1 MGHYTYNGERWYHDV
16 QPLLK
21 RLRRWVVSTGLEA
34 VQHDARGYTYR
45 WDAPI
50 EKIRRSIRS
59 HPGRSRLFGAYSALC
74 PISLFGGRI
83 TLYPFGIDVYRR
95 RVQAWYCLHYR
106 IANPGPN
113 WRKQWYA
120 YRARD
125 ATPAHAD
132 RWYFGTPLEV
142 TRAAQQH
149 GRRDAA

>member
-1 MGHYTYNGERWYHDV
+1 MSRYIYNGEQWYHDI

-34 VQHDARGYTYR
+34 PQHDERGYTYR

-74 PISLFGGRI
+74 PISLFDGRI
-83 TLYPFGIDVYRR
+83 TFFSSGVNYYSR
-95 RVQAWYCLHYR
+95 RVKGWYCLHYR
-106 IANPGPN
+106 IANPCPP

-120 YRARD
+120 YRSHN
-125 ATPAHAD
+125 ATPTNAD
-132 RWYFGTPLEV
+132 RWYLGAPREV
-142 TRAAQQH
+142 VRRA
-149 GRRDAA
+149 RRNGA